1 MPTHAAFL
9 RAVNLGS
16 RRKASGAQLEAALE
30 SAGFEDVAS
39 FRLSGNVVFSA
50 GGAVAKIRAAA
61 EAALEAELG
70 FEVPVFLRT
79 KKQLESISSA
89 KPFPAAAHKR
99 AGGPLQVVLLHRK
112 PKAAGAQTVLELAN
126 DEDLL
131 EIDGAEMYWL
141 PRHGTQGSRLNM
153 AGIDKALG
161 QTTVRTQGTISRVFE
176 KFF

>member
-1 MPTHAAFL
+1 VPTHAAFL

-16 RRKASGAQLEAALE
+16 RRKASGAQLKTALE

-39 FRLSGNVVFSA
+39 FRLSGNVVFTA
-50 GGAVAKIRAAA
+50 GGAAAKIRTAA

-89 KPFPAAAHKR
+89 KPFPAAAHDR
-99 AGGPLQVVLLHRK
+99 AEGPLQVVLLERK
-112 PKAAGAQTVLELAN
+112 PKAAAVDKVLALASG
-126 DEDLL
+126 DDLL
-131 EIDGAEMYWL
+131 ELDGTEMYWL
-141 PRHGTQGSRLNM
+141 PAHGTQGTRLNM
-153 AGIDKALG
+153 AAIDKALG
-161 QTTVRTQGTISRVFE
+161 QMTVRTQGTISRLYE

>member
-16 RRKASGAQLEAALE
+16 RRKASGAQLKAALE

-50 GGAVAKIRAAA
+50 SDAAAKIRAAA

-70 FEVPVFLRT
+70 FDVPVFLRT

-89 KPFPAAAHKR
+89 KPFPAAAHER
-99 AGGPLQVVLLHRK
+99 AAGPLQVVLLHRE
-112 PKAAGAQTVLELAN
+112 PKAAGVETVLALAN
-126 DEDLL
+126 DDDLL
-131 EIDGAEMYWL
+131 EVDRTEMYWL
-141 PRHGTQGSRLNM
+141 PAHGTQGTRLNM
-153 AGIDKALG
+153 AAIDKALG
-161 QTTVRTQGTISRVFE
+161 QMTVRTQGTISRLYE